1 MPFFF
6 LGLIALLATRR
17 STPANLP
24 ASRSPA
30 VGGEPGR
37 RVAAPAVPRRAD
49 TPPVLGNGTL
59 GHTGQPAG
67 LFWGLP
73 TNTIWQV
80 DSAYAAG
87 DPFLMLAAA
96 DRVARASLFAG
107 LAGLIRLDAQA
118 RSKAILQ
125 ERTGN
130 V

>member
-6 LGLIALLATRR
+6 LGLIALLAM
-17 STPANLP
+17 SGSKSPK
-24 ASRSPA
+24 SPA
-30 VGGEPGR
+30 PKPSGLG
-37 RVAAPAVPRRAD
+37 VPPQTPSIPQRTDA
-49 TPPVLGNGTL
+49 PPVLANGTL

-67 LFWGLP
+67 MFWGLP
-73 TNTIWQV
+73 MNAIWQV

-96 DRVARASLFAG
+96 DRIAPAPGFAG

-118 RSKAILQ
+118 RSKALLQ

>member
-1 MPFFF
+1 VPFFF
-6 LGLIALLATRR
+6 FGIFALLAMSGSKSSAR
-17 STPANLP
+17 S
-24 ASRSPA
+24 
-30 VGGEPGR
+30 
-37 RVAAPAVPRRAD
+37 VAAPRGEPLRAPAAPQRTD
-49 TPPVLGNGTL
+49 APPVLANGTL

-67 LFWGLP
+67 MFWGLP
-73 TNTIWQV
+73 MNAIWQV

-96 DRVARASLFAG
+96 DRIAPAPGFAG

-118 RSKAILQ
+118 RSKALLQ

>member
-6 LGLIALLATRR
+6 FGLLAFLAMSGSRSAKPSQPTPLPPPPARKVLPKAP
-17 STPANLP
+17 STPQRTDA
-24 ASRSPA
+24 
-30 VGGEPGR
+30 
-37 RVAAPAVPRRAD
+37 
-49 TPPVLGNGTL
+49 PPVLGNGTL

-73 TNTIWQV
+73 MNTIWQV

-96 DRVARASLFAG
+96 DKVALGSVFAG

-125 ERTGN
+125 ERTG
-130 V
+130 VV